1 VTEREHLLADLAR
14 RSTQLQTAAEV
25 SRAANSILNP
35 DELMRQVANLVRERF
50 ELYYAG
56 LFLVDPTG
64 EWTGEAGRW
73 AVLRAGTGEAGRI
86 QLEQGHKLEI
96 GGESM
101 VGWCVANKQAR
112 IALDVGEEAVRF
124 ENPLL
129 PETRSEMALPL
140 IVRGQ
145 VIGAMTVQSTQESAF
160 SDEDVAVLQTMADQ
174 VAVAIENARL
184 FEQAQTR
191 AERERLVRTITN
203 RVHQGADAEAIMRIT
218 LQELGQILGATQS
231 IMRLGTREQL
241 LSTQEA
247 RASTTE
253 GA

>member
-1 VTEREHLLADLAR
+1 
-14 RSTQLQTAAEV
+14 
-25 SRAANSILNP
+25 
-35 DELMRQVANLVRERF
+35 
-50 ELYYAG
+50 
-56 LFLVDPTG
+56 
-64 EWTGEAGRW
+64 
-73 AVLRAGTGEAGRI
+73 
-86 QLEQGHKLEI
+86 
-96 GGESM
+96 

-145 VIGAMTVQSTQESAF
+145 VIGAMTAQSVQEAAF

-174 VAVAIENARL
+174 LAVAIENARL
-184 FEQAQTR
+184 FEQAQKR

-218 LQELGQILGATQS
+218 LQELGQILGASQS
-231 IMRLGTREQL
+231 IVRLGAREQL
-241 LSTQEA
+241 LSIQET
-247 RASTTE
+247 RTSQTK

>member
-1 VTEREHLLADLAR
+1 
-14 RSTQLQTAAEV
+14 
-25 SRAANSILNP
+25 
-35 DELMRQVANLVRERF
+35 
-50 ELYYAG
+50 
-56 LFLVDPTG
+56 
-64 EWTGEAGRW
+64 
-73 AVLRAGTGEAGRI
+73 
-86 QLEQGHKLEI
+86 
-96 GGESM
+96 M

-174 VAVAIENARL
+174 LAVAIENARL

-241 LSTQEA
+241 LSTQEV
-247 RASTTE
+247 RASKTE

>member
-1 VTEREHLLADLAR
+1 
-14 RSTQLQTAAEV
+14 
-25 SRAANSILNP
+25 
-35 DELMRQVANLVRERF
+35 
-50 ELYYAG
+50 
-56 LFLVDPTG
+56 
-64 EWTGEAGRW
+64 
-73 AVLRAGTGEAGRI
+73 
-86 QLEQGHKLEI
+86 LEM

-129 PETRSEMALPL
+129 PETRSQMALPL

-145 VIGAMTVQSTQESAF
+145 VIGAMTVQSVQEAAF
-160 SDEDVAVLQTMADQ
+160 SDEDIAVLQTMADQ
-174 VAVAIENARL
+174 LAVAIENARL

-203 RVHQGADAEAIMRIT
+203 RVHQGTDTEAIMRIT
-218 LQELGQILGATQS
+218 LQELGQILGSSQS

-241 LSTQEA
+241 LSIQETRA
-247 RASTTE
+247 RKTK